1 METNYLVIH
10 LANGLLLVGDVT
22 YAPNEFIIRNPLQLV
37 AREARDANGKII
49 GESINFKPYIT
60 MSDDTKI
67 VIERQHVITAV
78 NLGQGFVRNYEVVAR
93 QAFAEE
99 KDIMEDVT
107 DEELEAIEREVNEM
121 DKEQLEYYE
130 RLLSE
135 LLTDNKTIH

>member
-22 YAPNEFIIRNPLQLV
+22 YAPNEFIIRNPLQLI

-67 VIERQHVITAV
+67 VIERQHVITTV

-93 QAFAEE
+93 QAFAKEM
-99 KDIMEDVT
+99 DIMEDVT